1 MEEEVNN
8 RSKAA
13 ESERSKHI
21 TASKTL
27 QTTEDELAKA
37 KADLI
42 TATRE
47 RDSALSGLTGVQK

>member
-13 ESERSKHI
+13 ENERNKRI

-27 QTTEDELAKA
+27 QASEDELAKA
-37 KADLI
+37 KADLTI
-42 TATRE
+42 AIHE
-47 RDSALSGLTGVQK
+47 RDSVSVGLASAQK